1 MIVLGALKSII
12 VLHLSFLSVCCLV
25 VVVVVGTCWDLL
37 GLYLLGGLSGLCDVC
52 KYVGIYDGGY
62 V

>member
-25 VVVVVGTCWDLL
+25 VVVVVVGTCWDFTCW
-37 GLYLLGGLSGLCDVC
+37 GTQWLCDVC

>member
-12 VLHLSFLSVCCLV
+12 VLHLSFLFVALLLL
-25 VVVVVGTCWDLL
+25 LL
-37 GLYLLGGLSGLCDVC
+37 GLVGGLSG
-52 KYVGIYDGGY
+52 YVMY